1 MATNNATETLKQQSK
16 WSRRLWLLFR
26 LGVFGC
32 GVVTVSWFFFS
43 FIGIGIGIC
52 FIYFDKKPVW
62 RRHGFF
68 LAFAAGFSQLLGH
81 VGHGLSPLY
90 LAMIAGF
97 GTMAGY
103 GLYCLLEVFLKKISS
118 VKEFG
123 RKIKHIYNGWP
134 KYIKVSIMII
144 AIILPIGFWSSVS
157 LDFRVMFDNNPQVLW
172 IHGPSTVNLNQSFDL
187 TVEAWDTFE
196 RLSAI
201 YTGTITFSIQSFN
214 FTTCTPLA
222 LSNATLP
229 SDYTFTGQ
237 PFGSD
242 MAYAIND
249 GKDNGLHTFSARINT
264 PGIHYIVVNDS
275 YTQQIYYSN
284 PIWVLNF
291 SQYQNQS
298 HLYWGDLHTHS
309 MLSDGSGSA
318 EHAFLYAK
326 EVARLDFHSLTD
338 HAEILIFIPGGL
350 NKLEATTQAAY
361 VPHEF
366 VTFPGIEWT
375 HVRTGHYTLIFS
387 GAQLL
392 KSDINSYWGVTDPA
406 DLWQV
411 LDTFTAATG
420 CRALALPHH
429 TTKKSYMQDWT
440 YLNPKYVKIAEV
452 SSVHG
457 DSLYEQRD
465 SLNYRGAIDPPAQ
478 YTNGSSITDA
488 LRMGYRL
495 TLYAAS
501 DTHDGH
507 PGHSISHTPAFVGH
521 QRPFSTWHTRNE
533 HPYPGGITGAWAP
546 NLTREGVFSALYDQ
560 TICAVSDFGR
570 PILNFTI
577 NGVGLGNGSTLMV
590 SNSTDNR
597 TIDIFLAQDG
607 APAAGPRDSGLS
619 IDVSYALGNFWNAS
633 IEILKNGDLLTTIPV
648 NTPVTRVN
656 YTDTQPVTGTTY
668 GVESCILKDGQYYIN
683 EFSDNPIDPALLTTN
698 GTDFYVLRVVKANG
712 RMAWAGPIWVGV
724 N

>member
-1 MATNNATETLKQQSK
+1 MTLNEVNATQKQKSA
-16 WSRRLWLLFR
+16 WSRRLWLLSR
-26 LGVFGC
+26 IGIFGC
-32 GVVTVSWFFFS
+32 GFISVSWFFFS
-43 FIGIGIGIC
+43 FIGIGIGIG
-52 FIYFDKKPVW
+52 FILFDKKSKW
-62 RRHGFF
+62 KRHGAV
-68 LAFAAGFSQLLGH
+68 LAFASGFSQFLGH
-81 VGHGLSPLY
+81 VGVGLAPLF

-97 GTMAGY
+97 GIVGIY
-103 GLYCLLEVFLKKISS
+103 GFYCLLEIFLRRIDR

-123 RKIKHIYNGWP
+123 RKIKQTYTRLP
-134 KYIKVSIMII
+134 KILKISITVILVL
-144 AIILPIGFWSSVS
+144 LPIGLWSSVS
-157 LDFRVMFDNNPQVLW
+157 LNFQVLFDNKPQVLW
-172 IHGPSTVNLNQSFDL
+172 IHGPSMVDLNQSFAL

-201 YTGTITFSIQSFN
+201 YTGTVSFSIQSFN
-214 FTTCTPLA
+214 FTTCTPLT

-237 PFGSD
+237 LFGSD
-242 MAYAIND
+242 MAYEIND

-264 PGIHYIVVNDS
+264 LGIHYIVVNDS
-275 YTQQIYYSN
+275 YTQHTYYSN
-284 PIWVLNF
+284 PILVLNL
-291 SQYQNQS
+291 SQNQNQS

-350 NKLEATTQAAY
+350 DALEATTQAAY

-375 HVRTGHYTLIFS
+375 HVRTGHYSLIFS
-387 GAQLL
+387 GDQLL
-392 KSDINSYWGVTDPA
+392 KSDINSYWGITDPA

-452 SSVHG
+452 SSIHG
-457 DSLYEQRD
+457 DSLYEQRHP
-465 SLNYRGAIDPPAQ
+465 LNYRGAIDPPTQ

-507 PGHSISHTPAFVGH
+507 PGHTISHTPAFVGH
-521 QRPFSTWHTRNE
+521 QRPFSIWHTRNE
-533 HPYPGGITGAWAP
+533 HPYTGGITGVWAD

-560 TICAVSDFGR
+560 KIYAVSDFGR

-577 NGVGLGNGSTLMV
+577 NGVGVGNGSTLLLN
-590 SNSTDNR
+590 NSTDNR
-597 TIDIFLAQDG
+597 TITVFLAQDG
-607 APAAGPRDSGLS
+607 APAAGPRGSGLS
-619 IDVSYALGNFWNAS
+619 IDVTYALGNFWNAS
-633 IEILKNGDLLTTIPV
+633 IELLKNGDLLTSIPV

-656 YTDTQPVTGTTY
+656 FTDSTPITGTSY
-668 GVESCILKDGQYYIN
+668 GVESCILRDGQYYIN
-683 EFSDNPIDPALLTTN
+683 EFSDNPINPALLNTN
-698 GTDFYVLRVVKANG
+698 GTDFYVLRIVEANG
-712 RMAWAGPIWVGV
+712 RMTWAGPIWVGV
-724 N
+724 K